1 MKALPHHNKQK
12 GAVLVLVTVALF
24 VLLGFT
30 ALALDGGYLLL
41 NKTRVQDAVDSAAL
55 SGAKTLSLPD
65 YNTHADATAAVE
77 TTLASI
83 LSGEGFGQVDIDV
96 DSLPDA
102 VEVEFSLEPVPF
114 IPSASEDA
122 RYIRVSL
129 NTVPVRQ
136 FFSQLLVDVW
146 QVRASAVAGAS
157 ATIKDPCQVIP
168 LMMCVNDNDPPS
180 PDAIPEDYDY
190 GFNPS
195 DENNRGDVVMIKSP
209 TNSTP
214 VGPGNF
220 LAVDLEGANGADGFR
235 DGLAG
240 ALTDSSCIAPGEEI
254 ITKTGNMSGPT
265 EHGLNTRFGDYSG
278 NMGKFE
284 PSSYY
289 EGNDAFYAD
298 CAVPVSDPNAIELTN
313 EDFATTGGS
322 AILSPESDKYGQLQS
337 YMDYISDPL
346 TSKLPSTAYCQ
357 PKRRMVK
364 VPVGDCSNPI
374 DKGQG
379 KHMVPSLG
387 TMCMYLSQRVTDGP
401 GNEKYIVAEF
411 VKNCT
416 AEGSGYTNLENGPDR
431 LVLYK
436 DSNSGDS

>member
-1 MKALPHHNKQK
+1 MKALPNQRKQK
-12 GAVLVLVTVALF
+12 GAVLILVTVALF
-24 VLLGFT
+24 VLFGFT
-30 ALALDGGYLLL
+30 ALALDGGYLIL

-65 YNTHADATAAVE
+65 YNTHADAIDAVE
-77 TTLASI
+77 ATLAQI
-83 LSGEGFGQVDIDV
+83 LGGEGFEQVDIDV
-96 DSLPDA
+96 EALSET

-114 IPSASEDA
+114 TPSENEDA

-129 NTVPVRQ
+129 SSVPVRQ

-157 ATIKDPCQVIP
+157 ATIKDPCQIIP
-168 LMMCVNDNDPPS
+168 LMMCVNDENPPS
-180 PDAIPEDYDY
+180 PDAIPEDYNY

-195 DENNRGDVVMIKSP
+195 DETSRGDVVMIKSP
-209 TNSTP
+209 SNSTP

-220 LAVDLEGANGADGFR
+220 LAVDLDGANGAAGYG

-240 ALTDSSCIAPGEEI
+240 ALNDASCISPGESI
-254 ITKTGNMSGPT
+254 TTKTGNMSGPT
-265 EHGLNTRFGDYSG
+265 EHNFNTRFGDYSG
-278 NMGKFE
+278 EMGKYE
-284 PSSYY
+284 PSSPYD
-289 EGNDAFYAD
+289 GSDAYYAD
-298 CAVPVSDPNAIELTN
+298 CSVPQLDPNVVELT
-313 EDFATTGGS
+313 EDDFVTTGGS
-322 AILSPESDKYGQLQS
+322 TILPPTSDKYSQLQS
-337 YMDYISDPL
+337 YEDYINDPS
-346 TSKLPSTAYCQ
+346 TSKMPTTAYCL

-364 VPVGDCSNPI
+364 VPIGDCSNPI
-374 DKGQG
+374 DKGNG
-379 KHMVPSLG
+379 KHEVASLG

-436 DSNSGDS
+436 NSGSGDS